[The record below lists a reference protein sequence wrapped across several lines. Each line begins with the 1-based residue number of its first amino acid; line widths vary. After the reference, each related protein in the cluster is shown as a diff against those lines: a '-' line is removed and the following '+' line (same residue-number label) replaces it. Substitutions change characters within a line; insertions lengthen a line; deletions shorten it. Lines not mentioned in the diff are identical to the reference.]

1 MEGASASVV
10 DDPGLTSASPS
21 PFNLDA
27 ANDLLAAFD
36 VDDPE
41 SRAFLAGLLASGT
54 VPPEEVEL
62 LEGINGVG
70 GGKTAGRSSKLRP
83 EVGSEPPSTSASPS
97 PTPSPSKRPRKQ
109 QTQQGRT
116 VGILGREKKPGKR
129 RGGDTSA
136 VGLKASV
143 SPFFADDVSSS
154 GDSNEEEVKGEEGHR
169 DTRGLDAAQEQPG
182 LPTATFT
189 RTMVICTKRTVVGG
203 NAEHPEPITTIP
215 SRTKDMQSAE
225 AAKEAKASKAKP
237 HKSRRPSPTKTSNS
251 EPQSLARP
259 TSPVCLSPVSS
270 ALLST
275 PKRKRET
282 TSCFFTPPSSHHRR
296 RREEGDSSCS
306 EDDPP
311 SYPPDASS
319 PVPVAVPEK
328 TKKPARPRRGTVSAL
343 PFPRLD
349 APHFGLVQEQL
360 SADPFWHMIAL
371 VFLTRV
377 SGHVSLPVFWA
388 LKARF
393 SSPQALVD
401 ADPRDLMAMV
411 RHLGMAT
418 VRCTAIQRYARG
430 WLKRPPQPGVCT
442 TVRNYPTPPEG
453 NPEEPGRTSQRQK
466 PEPGRPLGSQWEIGH
481 LTQGTYAVDSWRI
494 FCRDVLLGRSNDWK
508 GDDGGCM
515 SGRRRRE
522 EDEDDITSEG
532 PSESGWDAGRKFS
545 PKSDEPFQPEWMR
558 VLPRDKELR
567 ACLRWMWMREGWDWD
582 PRTGE
587 RTVLR
592 EDLRQAVD
600 EGRVAYDTKGQLQI
614 VEGDVKRENKRE
626 RLDVIL

>member
-1 MEGASASVV
+1 
-10 DDPGLTSASPS
+10 
-21 PFNLDA
+21 
-27 ANDLLAAFD
+27 
-36 VDDPE
+36 
-41 SRAFLAGLLASGT
+41 
-54 VPPEEVEL
+54 
-62 LEGINGVG
+62 
-70 GGKTAGRSSKLRP
+70 
-83 EVGSEPPSTSASPS
+83 
-97 PTPSPSKRPRKQ
+97 
-109 QTQQGRT
+109 
-116 VGILGREKKPGKR
+116 
-129 RGGDTSA
+129 
-136 VGLKASV
+136 
-143 SPFFADDVSSS
+143 
-154 GDSNEEEVKGEEGHR
+154 
-169 DTRGLDAAQEQPG
+169 
-182 LPTATFT
+182 
-189 RTMVICTKRTVVGG
+189 
-203 NAEHPEPITTIP
+203 
-215 SRTKDMQSAE
+215 
-225 AAKEAKASKAKP
+225 
-237 HKSRRPSPTKTSNS
+237 
-251 EPQSLARP
+251 
-259 TSPVCLSPVSS
+259 
-270 ALLST
+270 
-275 PKRKRET
+275 
-282 TSCFFTPPSSHHRR
+282 
-296 RREEGDSSCS
+296 
-306 EDDPP
+306 
-311 SYPPDASS
+311 
-319 PVPVAVPEK
+319 
-328 TKKPARPRRGTVSAL
+328 
-343 PFPRLD
+343 
-349 APHFGLVQEQL
+349 
-360 SADPFWHMIAL
+360 MIAL

-453 NPEEPGRTSQRQK
+453 YPEEPGRTSQRQK
-466 PEPGRPLGSQWEIGH
+466 PETGRPLGSQWEIGH

-515 SGRRRRE
+515 SGQRRRE

-545 PKSDEPFQPEWMR
+545 PKSGEPFQPEWMR

-587 RTVLR
+587 RTVLK

-614 VEGDVKRENKRE
+614 VEGDAKRENKRE